1 MGVSMGLTV
10 PRDLE
15 TLYAL
20 VAETDLMFMSQAA
33 GIPKFNYMYSSAER
47 ERFLTEQGNKLPY
60 RLVGPPEMRRGN
72 L

>member
-1 MGVSMGLTV
+1 MGVSMGLFV

-33 GIPKFNYMYSSAER
+33 GIPKFNMYSSAER
-47 ERFLTEQGNKLPY
+47 ERFVTEQATLPI
-60 RLVGPPEMRRGN
+60 GGTP
-72 L
+72 